1 MYEIEYTT
9 EARKSLR
16 SLPITVSKLIVNKI
30 IKLAENPSTINSKNF
45 KRCGWLV

>member
-16 SLPITVSKLIVNKI
+16 ILPTNVSGAIVNKI
-30 IKLAENPSTINSKNF
+30 IKLT
-45 KRCGWLV
+45 GTLML